1 MPLRDE
7 LIAEIQ
13 ATFGIDN
20 LRSLVAQEPRLL
32 DFLQT
37 SHMYARNGP
46 EAESLERAMVAEREQ
61 SAAALRASEARFEAT
76 FNQAAVGIAHVAPD
90 GSWLRVNQKLCDI
103 LGYTPNELV
112 ARTFQEITHP
122 DDVDTDLENMRQL
135 LNNERDQYTMEK
147 RYIRKDGALV
157 WSNLTVSLVR
167 DANGTPEYF
176 ISVIENISERKHA
189 ESRLRTLAD
198 VSRLFAAESLH
209 SSDLLETI
217 ATHIA
222 MIVGDCCVISTVS
235 DDKYILNPVAIFHRN
250 PEALQLLR
258 SLVRDMNLRSGIGLQ
273 NQVVK
278 AGQAL
283 LLAEIHEDLMRHLLT
298 STYQSYIE
306 QVGIASMLIVPIQA
320 GSRFIGT
327 LIMTRDRHGASYT
340 QDDLVFVQDLVDRAA
355 LAINNHQ
362 LYREAQQ
369 AIHVREIFLSIAAHE
384 LRTPLTALFGNAQIL
399 ERRATHGGVL
409 TDRDLR
415 SITIIREQGQRLN
428 KLIEALLD
436 VSRLQLGRFTIS
448 THLFDF
454 SRFVH
459 RIIDEFTPTLRQHT
473 IQATI
478 PPGILIVGDELRLEQ
493 VLQNLLSNAVKY
505 SPSGG
510 MIEIRVEQ
518 QEEQIALH
526 ITDRGI
532 GIPLSEQ
539 ANLFAQF
546 YRATN
551 VDPKLISG
559 LGIGLY
565 LVQEI
570 VAHHGGRVSVQSV
583 PNQGST
589 FSVYL
594 PRVTR
599 PLVPITTD
607 VSEQRDTSTENTDS
621 ITSQDAR

>member
-1 MPLRDE
+1 MPLSDE

-13 ATFGIDN
+13 ATFGIHN
-20 LRSLVAQEPRLL
+20 LRSLVAQEPGLL
-32 DFLQT
+32 DFFQT
-37 SHMYARNGP
+37 YHTYVENQQ
-46 EAESLERAMVAEREQ
+46 EVDSLERAMSAERQQ

-76 FNQAAVGIAHVAPD
+76 FNQAAVGIAHVALD
-90 GSWLRVNQKLCDI
+90 GTWLRVNQKLCDI
-103 LGYTPNELV
+103 VGYPHDEMLE
-112 ARTFQEITHP
+112 RRFQDITHP
-122 DDVDTDLENMRQL
+122 DDLDADLAYMRQL
-135 LNNERDQYTMEK
+135 LNNERDSYSMEK
-147 RYIRKDGALV
+147 RYIRRDGSSV
-157 WSNLTVSLVR
+157 WINLTGSLVR

-176 ISVIENISERKHA
+176 ISVVEDISERKQA
-189 ESRLRTLAD
+189 EARLRTLAE
-198 VSRLFAAESLH
+198 VSRLFAAESLD
-209 SSDLLETI
+209 SPDLLEVI

-235 DDKYILNPVAIFHRN
+235 DDKYILKPVAIFHHD

-258 SLVRDMNLRSGIGLQ
+258 SLVTDMNLRNGIGLQ

-278 AGQAL
+278 AGHPL
-283 LLAEIHEDLMRHLLT
+283 LLAEVHEDVMRHLLT
-298 STYQSYIE
+298 SVYRPYIE

-320 GSRFIGT
+320 GTRFIGT

-355 LAINNHQ
+355 LAINNHH

-369 AIHVREIFLSIAAHE
+369 AIHMREIFLSIAAHE

-399 ERRATHGGVL
+399 ERRALHSGML
-409 TDRDLR
+409 TERDQR

-454 SRFVH
+454 SRFV
-459 RIIDEFTPTLRQHT
+459 RRVLDEFTPTLHRHT
-473 IQATI
+473 LQATI
-478 PPGILIVGDELRLEQ
+478 PPDILIVGDELRMEQ
-493 VLQNLLSNAVKY
+493 VFQNLLSNAVKY
-505 SPSGG
+505 SPLGG
-510 MIEIRVEQ
+510 MIEVRVERQ
-518 QEEQIALH
+518 AEQVSLH
-526 ITDRGI
+526 VTDHGI
-532 GIPLSEQ
+532 GIPLNEQ
-539 ANLFAQF
+539 PHLFAQF

-565 LVQEI
+565 LVHEI
-570 VAHHGGRVSVQSV
+570 VAHHGGRVSVQSA

-594 PRVTR
+594 PCVTKECHFSPSPAPR
-599 PLVPITTD
+599 L
-607 VSEQRDTSTENTDS
+607 
-621 ITSQDAR
+621 